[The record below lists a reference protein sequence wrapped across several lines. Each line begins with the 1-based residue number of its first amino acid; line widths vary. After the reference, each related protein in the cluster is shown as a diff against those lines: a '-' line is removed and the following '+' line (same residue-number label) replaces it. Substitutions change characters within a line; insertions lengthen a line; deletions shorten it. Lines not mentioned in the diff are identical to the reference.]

1 MGQGYKGTLVRMP
14 AKVSD
19 VLQQC
24 FQTLSQLRWSQM
36 LFQMPLCRGWDNV
49 MLSLAIMNV
58 MASVN
63 YALALVLALVSLVT
77 VAA

>member
-1 MGQGYKGTLVRMP
+1 MLPNSVP
-14 AKVSD
+14 IA
-19 VLQQC
+19 L
-24 FQTLSQLRWSQM
+24 SQM

>member
-1 MGQGYKGTLVRMP
+1 MLPNSVP
-14 AKVSD
+14 IA
-19 VLQQC
+19 L
-24 FQTLSQLRWSQM
+24 FQM

-49 MLSLAIMNV
+49 MFSLAIMNV

>member
-1 MGQGYKGTLVRMP
+1 
-14 AKVSD
+14 
-19 VLQQC
+19 
-24 FQTLSQLRWSQM
+24 
-36 LFQMPLCRGWDNV
+36 